1 MRITLPLPMAENQN
15 GPYYFNLIDSAEVM
29 RRLGYTNVSSFHRA
43 RQKMGFKPV
52 RLNGRKIMFVE
63 KEVHDWVMDQK
74 ERRVPPS

>member
-1 MRITLPLPMAENQN
+1 MAEVQEN
-15 GPYYFNLIDSAEVM
+15 PYYFNLIDSAEVM

-43 RQKMGFKPV
+43 RKKMGFRPV